1 MKQLLITITVL
12 VSLQVVQYSQANIY
26 VSEEDLPNHWDAN
39 GVSFYG
45 GPIYQSTNYLPETTT
60 YATNIYDLGL
70 NIITNIS
77 IDKTQSAAEDYV
89 AIENF
94 YYEQLPNTF
103 IDEVESGGLQLLEL
117 DALDNILGTLYT
129 NYLRSAAAN
138 IYTNDYN
145 GYSYTE
151 GDTYPEFPT
160 NFINITGYPTIATNG
175 LVLKKFEFDWV
186 YPPEQLAAIGPP
198 NWSPGVWTDVVTL
211 DNQSIRRV
219 ESFAVHNSPDLSFTT
234 NIQYYLETRNP
245 ISAYSSGQSSSDNY
259 FTSGGTPVSYVKLTA
274 RADVESE
281 SFLEVKAGE
290 VAYVAAYNLPT
301 RLNNSDWPGNFAF
314 YVEVDYGGTG
324 YEDIYSDNYH
334 LKYINEPSTIIGPAL
349 IRLGFNITDW
359 VNPSIYYSLDTIGY
373 ITYRIERTES
383 SYLASL
389 ETLVEQL
396 SNTVSQTETTTIT
409 NTVVN
414 TITNTV
420 GYTLSEVADM
430 RYGSKM
436 VAVSNNTANL
446 TFRIDA
452 VSNLESNWN
461 PIMDI
466 TVPFDMGSSDIGFFR
481 VRGADELT
489 TNEVGRAASP
499 PNMNI
504 SIPSETYQEVM
515 ENLHESFRNST
526 TTPDGG
532 GFGENNATPL

>member
-1 MKQLLITITVL
+1 L

-383 SYLASL
+383 SYLA
-389 ETLVEQL
+389 TLVEQL